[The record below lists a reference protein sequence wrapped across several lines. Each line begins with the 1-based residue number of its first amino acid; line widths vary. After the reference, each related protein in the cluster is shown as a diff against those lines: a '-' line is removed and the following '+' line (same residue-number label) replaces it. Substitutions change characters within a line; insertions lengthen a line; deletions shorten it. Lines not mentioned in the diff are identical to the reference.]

1 MPERTGLPV
10 PPRRLAQVTV
20 ARMRAPLDDP
30 VMRGFTSALAAVDR
44 LAETSPGF
52 VARPERGHDVLPDAG
67 GLVVVNVSVWADYP
81 SLHDFVY
88 RSAHAG
94 FLRRRGRW
102 FLPTEQPSTAL
113 WWVDGDAVPGT
124 ADAVRRLQHLR
135 RHGPAP
141 QAFGLRR
148 RFGPDGRPE
157 RRARVTT
164 PVTRPG
170 HPGR

>member
-1 MPERTGLPV
+1 V
-10 PPRRLAQVTV
+10 QLAQVNV

-30 VMRGFTSALAAVDR
+30 VMRGFVDALGAVNR

-52 VARPERGHDVLPDAG
+52 CWRAAEHAVLADDTGPF
-67 GLVVVNVSVWADYP
+67 VVNVSVWTGYRP
-81 SLHDFVY
+81 LHEFVY

-94 FLRRRGRW
+94 FLRRKAAW
-102 FLPTEQPSTAL
+102 FRPTEQPSTAL
-113 WWVDGDAVPGT
+113 WWVPDGTRPGL

-141 QAFGLRR
+141 PAFSLRR

-157 RRARVTT
+157 R
-164 PVTRPG
+164 
-170 HPGR
+170 GR